1 LLGNRELSRQA
12 GERSALI
19 RSPFALA
26 KQQGTGI
33 SRKVKKEL
41 DAACITPALD
51 PEKGRGDVLSE
62 SGLGMARKSKLACF
76 IISIIIISIIIMR
89 GNQ

>member
-1 LLGNRELSRQA
+1 MLGNRELSRQA

-62 SGLGMARKSKLACF
+62 SGLGMAPKIKTCLLYNFNYNNLDYNNAR
-76 IISIIIISIIIMR
+76 
-89 GNQ
+89 

>member
-51 PEKGRGDVLSE
+51 PKKVGAMFRIRSAMVETPVIFPPGRRSAMNFGKNFPS
-62 SGLGMARKSKLACF
+62 SF
-76 IISIIIISIIIMR
+76 
-89 GNQ
+89 